1 MRNCLPH
8 IGSEKQSLGES
19 KVLCKNSHKGLFI
32 ALSGILFLLSACSS
46 VEHADLVNYVNQV
59 KARKPSRIAPLPEFK
74 TYESYAYS
82 VEELRSPF
90 ELDVGATI
98 TEPAAKDD
106 DTGLKPDFNRNRE
119 ALEAFP
125 LDTLTFSGHLEKDGQ
140 HWAIITAPDNLVY
153 RVQEGN
159 YMGQNYGRIHT
170 ISESAIELTELVQ
183 DGLGKWF
190 ERESSLAL
198 SE

>member
-1 MRNCLPH
+1 MQICLPC
-8 IGSEKQSLGES
+8 IETKECPTGGSKAAYKYSHGRGVLALLGT
-19 KVLCKNSHKGLFI
+19 
-32 ALSGILFLLSACSS
+32 LFLLSACSS
-46 VEHADLVNYVNQV
+46 VEHADLVSYVNQV

-74 TYESYAYS
+74 TYESYVYS

-90 ELDVGATI
+90 EFDVGATI
-98 TEPAAKDD
+98 TAPTAKDD

-140 HWAIITAPDNLVY
+140 HWAIITAPDELVY

-170 ISESAIELTELVQ
+170 ISEAKIELTELVQ